1 MFDKK
6 NPYTGFGQMLISIG
20 ILNLIVRV
28 NIIADFAVTFFFL
41 AKGGSLIRDR
51 KWPND
56 DRWNRSLA
64 VSGMIWPVIKLF
76 WIYFYMSER
85 MVEASQDQ
93 LTKLSIITSSSI
105 FLVPSA
111 VIAFFAYKKIKT
123 LKTGQ

>member
-1 MFDKK
+1 
-6 NPYTGFGQMLISIG
+6 
-20 ILNLIVRV
+20 
-28 NIIADFAVTFFFL
+28 
-41 AKGGSLIRDR
+41 
-51 KWPND
+51 
-56 DRWNRSLA
+56 
-64 VSGMIWPVIKLF
+64 MIWPVIKLF